1 MFRWSCSVSFSF
13 QDSLRSLGYGEYSN
27 HISIGKNEMTSIN
40 VESIKNHADV
50 IAACGTKVGEVDHLV
65 GTDQIKL
72 TKHGDGH
79 HHLIPTSW
87 VGQIQDQK
95 VILTKDS
102 QEVKDTWIEV

>member
-1 MFRWSCSVSFSF
+1 
-13 QDSLRSLGYGEYSN
+13 
-27 HISIGKNEMTSIN
+27 MTSIN

-50 IAACGTKVGEVDHLV
+50 IASCGTKVGEVDHLV
-65 GTDQIKL
+65 GADQIKL

-87 VGQIQDQK
+87 VGEIKGEK

-102 QEVKDTWIEV
+102 QEVKDTWLEVQIWPITTEFYSIYVCLVLKQIDTYFI

>member
-1 MFRWSCSVSFSF
+1 
-13 QDSLRSLGYGEYSN
+13 
-27 HISIGKNEMTSIN
+27 MTSIN
-40 VESIKNHADV
+40 VESIKNHSDV

>member
-1 MFRWSCSVSFSF
+1 
-13 QDSLRSLGYGEYSN
+13 
-27 HISIGKNEMTSIN
+27 MTSIN

-50 IAACGTKVGEVDHLV
+50 IASCGTKVGEVDHLV
-65 GTDQIKL
+65 GADQIKL

-87 VGQIQDQK
+87 VGEIKGEK

-102 QEVKDTWIEV
+102 QEVKDTWLEVQIWLITIELYLILYMSRSEVD

>member
-1 MFRWSCSVSFSF
+1 
-13 QDSLRSLGYGEYSN
+13 
-27 HISIGKNEMTSIN
+27 MTSIN

-50 IAACGTKVGEVDHLV
+50 IASCGTKVGEVDHLV
-65 GTDQIKL
+65 GADQIKL

-87 VGQIQDQK
+87 VGEIKGEK

-102 QEVKDTWIEV
+102 QEVKDTWLEVQILPITTEFYSIYVCHVLKQIDTYSI

>member
-1 MFRWSCSVSFSF
+1 
-13 QDSLRSLGYGEYSN
+13 
-27 HISIGKNEMTSIN
+27 MTSIN

-50 IAACGTKVGEVDHLV
+50 IASCGTKVGEVDHLV
-65 GTDQIKL
+65 GADQIKL

-87 VGQIQDQK
+87 VGEIKGEK

-102 QEVKDTWIEV
+102 QEVKDTWLEVQIWPITTEFYSIYVCHVLKQIDTYSI